1 MALPCQT
8 CTALIRLLWRVNNSS
23 CLWDIIVFF
32 SPPKWDGLMSQ
43 ICLKKRKKN
52 PCKCCEKSPACRGT
66 RPVIIGYRTT
76 SYSQSRSWHI
86 MRKSWQKTH
95 KSVTTFLP
103 HSVISSPSPL
113 PLFFSLLR
121 PEWSEFRSGHPAASE
136 KTPLRRGKK
145 GKSHRYRPV

>member
-1 MALPCQT
+1 
-8 CTALIRLLWRVNNSS
+8 
-23 CLWDIIVFF
+23 
-32 SPPKWDGLMSQ
+32 MSQ

-113 PLFFSLLR
+113 PLFFFSFTPRMKRVPFRTPGSLGENAAAMWKKR
-121 PEWSEFRSGHPAASE
+121 KKPQVPAGVNNCHRSSRCL
-136 KTPLRRGKK
+136 KL
-145 GKSHRYRPV
+145 V